1 MKLKLAAVAVA
12 SALSF
17 GAHAASATL
26 TNGGLTA
33 VIGDNGVFDPSGA
46 MGLNYN
52 GVEYVNIDN
61 RASWGVLSVGGVNSF
76 QSTNGAWPGTK
87 ITNDL
92 GSLTSGPLFGATTT
106 IVSSFG
112 AISMTETVRAVTPN
126 TLSFSW
132 TFTNT
137 GKEAVREVMW
147 SFGFDPDQGGSG
159 KNITTNTI
167 LGTGAAAAVQAV
179 DFYGMGRS
187 VILRNTTGAGPV
199 AIAGFIDEKF
209 HGCCGP
215 VTAAE
220 VFAGAQAVG
229 WGNNADQSIN
239 LGWNLGTLSANGVAG
254 DTVTIGAHLV
264 FAVPEPETYAMFLAG
279 LGLMGAVVRRRTR
292 A

>member
-52 GVEYVNIDN
+52 GVEYVNIDV
-61 RASWGVLSVGGVNSF
+61 RASWGVLSVGGVDSF
-76 QSTNGAWPGTK
+76 QTSFGA
-87 ITNDL
+87 NDL
-92 GSLTSGPLFGATTT
+92 GSTTAGTLFGGTTT
-106 IVSSFG
+106 VVSSFG
-112 AISMTETVRAVTPN
+112 GISMTETVRAVTPN
-126 TLSFSW
+126 TLSFAW

-137 GKEAVREVMW
+137 GDSAVRDVKW
-147 SFGFDPDQGGSG
+147 SFGFDPDQAGSG
-159 KNITTNTI
+159 KNSTINTI
-167 LGTGAAAAVQAV
+167 LGTGTAASVQAI
-179 DFYGMGRS
+179 DNYGMGRS

-199 AIAGFIDEKF
+199 SIAGFIDDVF

-220 VFAGAQAVG
+220 VFAGAGAQGVG
-229 WGNNADQSIN
+229 AERTGDYSIN

>member
-1 MKLKLAAVAVA
+1 MKLKYLALAVA
-12 SALSF
+12 SAVSF
-17 GAHAASATL
+17 GAQAASASL
-26 TNGGLTA
+26 SNGGLTA

-61 RASWGVLSVGGVNSF
+61 RASWGVLSVGGVNSYQTSSGF
-76 QSTNGAWPGTK
+76 
-87 ITNDL
+87 NDL
-92 GSLTSGPLFGATTT
+92 GSTTAGALFGGTTT
-106 IVSSFG
+106 VVSSFG
-112 AISMTETVRAVTPN
+112 TISMTETVRAVTPN
-126 TLSFSW
+126 TLSFAW

-137 GKEAVREVMW
+137 GDSAVRDVKW
-147 SFGFDPDQGGSG
+147 SFGFDPDQAGSG
-159 KNITTNTI
+159 KNVTSNTI
-167 LGTGAAAAVQAV
+167 LGTGTAASVQAI
-179 DFYGMGRS
+179 DNYGMGRS

-199 AIAGFIDEKF
+199 SIAGFIDDVF

-220 VFAGAQAVG
+220 VFAGAQGVG
-229 WGNNADQSIN
+229 AERTGDYSIN

-279 LGLMGAVVRRRTR
+279 LGLMGAVTRRRKH